1 MSCVARPRPGRL
13 VDGYGSSDVNMQTW
27 VRFTLAAVLLNSGM
41 AMGNQLVDGDRR
53 FLDRVAEQGY
63 AEQTASRAALNK
75 ATDQRVRAFALR
87 LMEDQVRRSA
97 ELQTL
102 SASKDHRT
110 PGEASLVQKGQGIL
124 IVNLS
129 EQHFDLRY
137 MHQIGV
143 VGHEASVRL
152 FEEASRSAH
161 DPEVKAFAARH
172 LPTLQQQLQTARRL
186 KAAVDLK
193 IGARPG
199 P

>member
-1 MSCVARPRPGRL
+1 MSI
-13 VDGYGSSDVNMQTW
+13 QTW
-27 VRFTLAAVLLNSGM
+27 GRIALAVVLLNSGM
-41 AMGNQLVDGDRR
+41 AFGAQLVDGDRR
-53 FLDRVAEQGY
+53 FLDRAAEQGH
-63 AEQTASRAALNK
+63 AEQSASRAALTQ

-87 LMEDQVRRSA
+87 LLDEHARRSA

-102 SASKDHRT
+102 SASKDHR
-110 PGEASLVQKGQGIL
+110 PPREASLVQKGQEIL
-124 IVNLS
+124 IVNLN
-129 EQHFDLRY
+129 EEHFDLRY

-161 DPEVKAFAARH
+161 DPEIKAFAARH
-172 LPTLQQQLQTARRL
+172 VPTLQAQLQTARRL

-193 IGARPG
+193 IGVRPK

>member
-1 MSCVARPRPGRL
+1 MSA
-13 VDGYGSSDVNMQTW
+13 QTW
-27 VRFTLAAVLLNSGM
+27 VRISLAAVLLNSGM
-41 AMGNQLVDGDRR
+41 AMGSPLFDGDRR
-53 FLDRVAEQGY
+53 FLDRVAEQGH
-63 AEQTASRAALNK
+63 AEQMASGAALNK
-75 ATDQRVRAFALR
+75 ATDQRVRAFAR
-87 LMEDQVRRSA
+87 VLMDDQVNRSA

-110 PGEASLVQKGQGIL
+110 PGEASLAQKGQGIP

-129 EQHFDLRY
+129 EEHFDLRY

-172 LPTLQQQLQTARRL
+172 LPTLRQRLQTARRL

-193 IGARPG
+193 IGARPK